1 MAGKR
6 ERPEERE
13 ASKKWAPNH
22 KEQSPG
28 SSPHSLWHACLVPG
42 LLACPSGAMLESW
55 GHTHQKPVKD
65 GSEHHR
71 QVVVI

>member
-13 ASKKWAPNH
+13 ASKKWVPDH
-22 KEQSPG
+22 KEQSTG

-42 LLACPSGAMLESW
+42 LLACSLRCHVRELD
-55 GHTHQKPVKD
+55 THQKPVYD
-65 GSEHHR
+65 ELRTSDR
-71 QVVVI
+71 QS